1 VWLGSRFPTRPG
13 TLLQDELGLS
23 PDLVSPAVRPWSLAA
38 GDQLRLRVLRDG
50 EVRELSYEVTAH
62 KLLVPTLH
70 GVDGCTPTYF
80 TIAGLIFV
88 PLSIPFLEHAYGG
101 ALC

>member
-1 VWLGSRFPTRPG
+1 M
-13 TLLQDELGLS
+13 
-23 PDLVSPAVRPWSLAA
+23 
-38 GDQLRLRVLRDG
+38 LREGVVLD
-50 EVRELSYEVTAH
+50 VSYEVGVR
-62 KLLVPTLH
+62 KPLVPVIH

-101 ALC
+101 VPSNPSPETSARTRSSRAMILQLLTAIHVAL

>member
-1 VWLGSRFPTRPG
+1 M
-13 TLLQDELGLS
+13 S
-23 PDLVSPAVRPWSLAA
+23 PSAPAA
-38 GDQLRLRVLRDG
+38 GDQLRLRVLREGD
-50 EVRELSYEVTAH
+50 VRELSYEVRSH

-101 ALC
+101 ALPAELRASAARVNADILAVTPRRTWWHPWC

>member
-1 VWLGSRFPTRPG
+1 MFNKPA
-13 TLLQDELGLS
+13 
-23 PDLVSPAVRPWSLAA
+23 DLETPAA
-38 GDQLRLRVLRDG
+38 GDQLRLRVLRGG
-50 EVRELSYEVTAH
+50 EVRELSYEVCSH

-101 ALC
+101 APRVDCVHGGA

>member
-1 VWLGSRFPTRPG
+1 MAATCVIMCAEHWQPTMITHNCSLYSLRCCHSG
-13 TLLQDELGLS
+13 DHLQL
-23 PDLVSPAVRPWSLAA
+23 
-38 GDQLRLRVLRDG
+38 QVLRDG
-50 EVRELSYEVTAH
+50 EVRELSYEVRSH

-101 ALC
+101 AYL